1 MRLRSIRLGGMAH
14 RGAPDARRVA
24 RRSLAMISY
33 AVRET
38 AMETWRR
45 GERRHRRH
53 SPWPGQPERRA
64 ATRRCCRRVRKATS
78 KAVFCIGVGRL
89 SRPKA
94 KAVQSWPS
102 IWSASQFSAW
112 RTPLSMAGWAGTGQ
126 SRERPGCRSAGNLDH
141 QVLVAFDDCVDVGLF
156 LFILRHAGYSVSESH
171 MTCRLRCQSMEAG
184 SRRVD
189 RPGNGTGRPRGSP
202 HAIRHEGPQLENC
215 GRADACKSIR
225 CFRMHRSAHRAVSSG
240 CQTRSR
246 IWP

>member
-14 RGAPDARRVA
+14 GGARPLPRGGAWRRFRTRCPRPRWRPDVGANDATGVIRHGRVNRNVDRLPGA
-24 RRSLAMISY
+24 AAGASGRPLRRRSSASVW
-33 AVRET
+33 AGCRG
-38 AMETWRR
+38 RR
-45 GERRHRRH
+45 RRR
-53 SPWPGQPERRA
+53 SRA
-64 ATRRCCRRVRKATS
+64 GLRS
-78 KAVFCIGVGRL
+78 GRQAS
-89 SRPKA
+89 SRPGGR
-94 KAVQSWPS
+94 PCR
-102 IWSASQFSAW
+102 W
-112 RTPLSMAGWAGTGQ
+112 RAGREPARAGETGL
-126 SRERPGCRSAGNLDH
+126 PVGGGNLDH

>member
-33 AVRET
+33 AVPET
-38 AMETWRR
+38 AMET
-45 GERRHRRH
+45 
-53 SPWPGQPERRA
+53 
-64 ATRRCCRRVRKATS
+64 
-78 KAVFCIGVGRL
+78 GVGANDATGVIRHGRVNRNVERL
-89 SRPKA
+89 PGAAAGASGRPLRRRSSASVWAGCRGRRRRRSRAGLRSDRQASSRPGGR
-94 KAVQSWPS
+94 PCR
-102 IWSASQFSAW
+102 W
-112 RTPLSMAGWAGTGQ
+112 RAGREPARAGRDRVAG
-126 SRERPGCRSAGNLDH
+126 RRGNLDH

>member
-1 MRLRSIRLGGMAH
+1 MVEGFGSGSMVKGCAMSAESCSVPVEVVGRMEYRRAVGALAFNPAGRD
-14 RGAPDARRVA
+14 GAPGRSDARRVA

-33 AVRET
+33 AVPET

-126 SRERPGCRSAGNLDH
+126 SRERPGCRSAGESRPSGP
-141 QVLVAFDDCVDVGLF
+141 C
-156 LFILRHAGYSVSESH
+156 SV
-171 MTCRLRCQSMEAG
+171 R
-184 SRRVD
+184 
-189 RPGNGTGRPRGSP
+189 
-202 HAIRHEGPQLENC
+202 
-215 GRADACKSIR
+215 
-225 CFRMHRSAHRAVSSG
+225 
-240 CQTRSR
+240 
-246 IWP
+246 

>member
-33 AVRET
+33 AVPET

-126 SRERPGCRSAGNLDH
+126 SRRDRVAGRRGNLDH